1 MPSFDWMAKPY
12 ALFERVLFGSTFHA
26 TRTALIP
33 ELAGARRVLVL
44 GEGDGRFV
52 ATLLAYDP
60 HVEVVVVDGSR
71 EMLRVTRAR
80 CADYPGRAEFVHANV
95 VTWLATQERT
105 APFDGVVTTFFLDCL
120 TQSELATLFTQLD
133 SHVTPDVRWLWADLV
148 VPTHGFRRLLARAL
162 LRALYAVFALTTN
175 ITARRLVSP
184 DPYFRSHRWRA
195 AHVKPGL
202 LGIWQARLF
211 VRS

>member
-1 MPSFDWMAKPY
+1 MSSFDWMAKPY

-33 ELAGARRVLVL
+33 KLAGARRVLVL

-52 ATLLAYDP
+52 SELLAYDP
-60 HVEVVVVDGSR
+60 HVEVFVVDGSL
-71 EMLRVTRAR
+71 EMLRVSQKR
-80 CADYPGRAEFVHANV
+80 CAPYAGRTQFVHANV
-95 VTWLATQERT
+95 VTWLTTAER
-105 APFDGVVTTFFLDCL
+105 AAEFDGVVTTFFLDCL
-120 TQSELATLFTQLD
+120 TEAELVTLFTELD
-133 SHVTPDVRWLWADLV
+133 YHVAADTRWLWADLV
-148 VPTHGFRRLLARAL
+148 IPSHGLRRLLARTL

-184 DPYFRSHRWRA
+184 DPYFSRHRWRA

-202 LGIWQARLF
+202 LGIWEARLF
-211 VRS
+211 VRN